1 MSEPAHKA
9 PPGFDDLTI
18 DQQIDYLQSL
28 WDRIAANE
36 EQVPEP
42 AWHRDVLEERIKA
55 HRDAPDD
62 TLSCEEVR
70 ERVARRLRGQSD

>member
-1 MSEPAHKA
+1 
-9 PPGFDDLTI
+9 
-18 DQQIDYLQSL
+18 
-28 WDRIAANE
+28 
-36 EQVPEP
+36 VPEP

-62 TLSCEEVR
+62 TLSWEEVR